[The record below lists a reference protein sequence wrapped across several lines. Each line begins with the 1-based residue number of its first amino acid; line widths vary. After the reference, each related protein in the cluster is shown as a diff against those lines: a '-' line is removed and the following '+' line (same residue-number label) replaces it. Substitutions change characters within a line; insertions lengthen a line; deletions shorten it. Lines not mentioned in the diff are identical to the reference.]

1 MELHDA
7 VARPWAGPPVHLF
20 VLWSEARR
28 HESRIVED
36 LYRSFTVLDV
46 VEVTWRA
53 QTFAWSLSRMYGTA
67 LPPDS
72 DKQRHCGSGPMLA
85 VAVRDGAAR
94 YRVRPTSQGRKVLN
108 SNVFDARLRY
118 REWTGGGHRV
128 HASDCVRETE
138 QNLALLLDTTVLDLT
153 RRTTPSPQAPRS
165 HPHDPVG
172 TDGWVSDAQLER
184 TLRPYYL
191 RSLAWSPGR
200 DELTVAALDTWWVGQ
215 VAGGRELGPARR
227 ELQVAGRTVRLELEP
242 AVPVQRRAKE
252 LARRWR

>member
-1 MELHDA
+1 
-7 VARPWAGPPVHLF
+7 VHLF

-72 DKQRHCGSGPMLA
+72 DKQRHCGQRPDAA

-94 YRVRPTSQGRKVLN
+94 YRVRPTSQG
-108 SNVFDARLRY
+108 ARCSTATSSTPACATASGRAAG
-118 REWTGGGHRV
+118 TGCTPATACARPSKPGAAARHHGPRPDPAH
-128 HASDCVRETE
+128 HAVPPGAPVAPARPGRD
-138 QNLALLLDTTVLDLT
+138 
-153 RRTTPSPQAPRS
+153 RRLG
-165 HPHDPVG
+165 V
-172 TDGWVSDAQLER
+172 DAQLER

-215 VAGGRELGPARR
+215 VAGGRELGPDRR